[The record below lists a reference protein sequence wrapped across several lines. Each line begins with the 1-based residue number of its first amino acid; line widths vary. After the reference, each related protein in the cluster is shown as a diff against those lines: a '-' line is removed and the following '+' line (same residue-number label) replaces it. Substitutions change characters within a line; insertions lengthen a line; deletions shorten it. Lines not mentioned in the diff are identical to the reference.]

1 MNTSKSKWVGRWN
14 PSIVTMAASLAPQQ
28 VVTEDGSKVWIWK
41 LVEWNK
47 AVYDEKTGDEISI
60 NFQADTAEE
69 LINKCD
75 DD

>member
-1 MNTSKSKWVGRWN
+1 MEPIYCHDG
-14 PSIVTMAASLAPQQ
+14 SISCTQQ
-28 VVTEDGSKVWIWK
+28 VVTEDGNKVWIWK

>member
-41 LVEWNK
+41 LVEWK
-47 AVYDEKTGDEISI
+47 
-60 NFQADTAEE
+60 
-69 LINKCD
+69 LILLKN
-75 DD
+75 